1 MVSKNRYY
9 RRSKISEAK
18 FRQLVRCFALD
29 FTAVST
35 AELTGLSVRSVNSI
49 YLKIRGRVAESCELE
64 SPLQGAV
71 EVDESYF
78 GAHRVRGKRGRGAY
92 GKTIVFGLL
101 KRQGKVYTEIVPDC
115 SKATLQGIIR
125 GHVEPSTVIH
135 SDGWRGYDGLVDI
148 GFDKHFRVHHGE
160 NEFANGER
168 HINGIE
174 PFWSYAKRR
183 LVNSMAWLHIKKSPL
198 AFSIRPCRL
207 KTIHQFI
214 DFYPAQSP
222 PPAPSSPAICRVWL
236 L

>member
-29 FTAVST
+29 FTAMSA

-49 YLKIRGRVAESCELE
+49 YLKMRGRIAESCELE

-101 KRQGKVYTEIVPDC
+101 KRHGKVYTEIVPDC

-125 GHVEPSTVIH
+125 GHVEPSTVIR

-174 PFWSYAKRR
+174 SALQNSSRGTDEKRR
-183 LVNSMAWLHIKKSPL
+183 TCKS
-198 AFSIRPCRL
+198 SESTRGRCER
-207 KTIHQFI
+207 
-214 DFYPAQSP
+214 
-222 PPAPSSPAICRVWL
+222 
-236 L
+236 

>member
-29 FTAVST
+29 FTAMSA

-49 YLKIRGRVAESCELE
+49 YLKMRGRIAESCELE

-101 KRQGKVYTEIVPDC
+101 KRHGKVYTEIVPDC

-174 PFWSYAKRR
+174 SFWSYAKRR
-183 LVNSMAWLHIKKSPL
+183 MAKFNGVAKRTFYLHLKETEFRFNHRRDNLYLEVLKLLRINPL
-198 AFSIRPCRL
+198 
-207 KTIHQFI
+207 
-214 DFYPAQSP
+214 
-222 PPAPSSPAICRVWL
+222 
-236 L
+236 

>member
-18 FRQLVRCFALD
+18 LRQLVRCFALD

-92 GKTIVFGLL
+92 GKTIVF
-101 KRQGKVYTEIVPDC
+101 R
-115 SKATLQGIIR
+115 
-125 GHVEPSTVIH
+125 
-135 SDGWRGYDGLVDI
+135 
-148 GFDKHFRVHHGE
+148 
-160 NEFANGER
+160 
-168 HINGIE
+168 
-174 PFWSYAKRR
+174 
-183 LVNSMAWLHIKKSPL
+183 
-198 AFSIRPCRL
+198 
-207 KTIHQFI
+207 
-214 DFYPAQSP
+214 
-222 PPAPSSPAICRVWL
+222 
-236 L
+236 